1 LNRAQERLAIL
12 IATWFGCGYFPW
24 GPGTV
29 GSIAAAALA
38 WLGSEIGLGRGALIC
53 ATLLLLAPGI
63 WAAGA
68 TARHVGRKDPGIV
81 VVDEVLGMWLTLWVA
96 PALNWKTVGLGLA
109 LFRLFDIWKPWP
121 VRKLEQL
128 PGGVGIVAD
137 DLAAGIYAAIIL
149 YIGTRFWLL

>member
-1 LNRAQERLAIL
+1 M
-12 IATWFGCGYFPW
+12 
-24 GPGTV
+24 
-29 GSIAAAALA
+29 GSIVAAALA

-63 WAAGA
+63 WAAGV
-68 TARHVGRKDPGIV
+68 TERLVSRRDPGIV

-128 PGGVGIVAD
+128 PGGVGIVVD

-149 YIGTRFWLL
+149 YIGIRFWLL

>member
-1 LNRAQERLAIL
+1 LNRAQERLALL

-63 WAAGA
+63 WAAGV
-68 TARHVGRKDPGIV
+68 TERLVSRRDPGIV
-81 VVDEVLGMWLTLWVA
+81 VVDEVLGMCLALWVA
-96 PALNWKTVGLGLA
+96 PSLNWKTVGLGLA

-149 YIGTRFWLL
+149 YIGTRFWRL